1 MLLVDKVPDIRFDVA
16 KFKMLLK
23 PYLYEAMEKATDEL
37 LKSMQI
43 HVYTVTAVGKTGKGA
58 PGDLEWRNELDRDLE
73 KLYVRV
79 VDDIVEGAVGAN
91 AGYGEGDNY
100 FVRAMLIAYGSGN
113 RAVSPNPITGK
124 KVSRAAIH
132 AGPHGREVWDDD
144 LMDHVD
150 GGSHSSYHK
159 MPQSFNQIGNFFPEK
174 ALEDVRA
181 HFEQI
186 VGNALRNIP
195 PNILMQCL
203 IQ

>member
-23 PYLYEAMEKATDEL
+23 PYLVEAMEKATDEL

-43 HVYTVTAVGKTGKGA
+43 HVHTVTAVGRTGKGA
-58 PGDLEWRNELDRDLE
+58 PGDPEWRNELDRDLE

-91 AGYGEGDNY
+91 AGYSEGAPW

-113 RAVSPNPITGK
+113 KAVSPNPITGK
-124 KVSRAAIH
+124 SVSRAAIH

-144 LMDHVD
+144 LLWR
-150 GGSHSSYHK
+150 SPSLSSYHK

-174 ALEDVRA
+174 ALEDVRT